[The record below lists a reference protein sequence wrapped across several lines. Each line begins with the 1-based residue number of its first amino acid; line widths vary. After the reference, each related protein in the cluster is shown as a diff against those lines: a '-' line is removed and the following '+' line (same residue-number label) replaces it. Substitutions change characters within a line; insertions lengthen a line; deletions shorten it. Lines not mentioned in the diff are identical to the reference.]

1 LSAIPSNP
9 ERSRPTADGGRLYP
23 RAEPWQTK
31 SNMVRLLFEPERKVI
46 LAEFS
51 GTLTLADL
59 VYADGLV
66 ARLMARRGEV
76 MPGILDFS
84 RTDRID
90 ITSEQ
95 LIGRGH
101 QPQMKRGQRRI
112 LVAASSESYGLSR
125 MFAAFQV
132 AQGNTEPEIVRGLP
146 EAFSRLGLEDP
157 HFEPLD
163 EA

>member
-1 LSAIPSNP
+1 MCAQHG
-9 ERSRPTADGGRLYP
+9 RPVSQSGRLYRP
-23 RAEPWQTK
+23 AGPWQTEFT
-31 SNMVRLLFEPERKVI
+31 MVRLLFEPERKVM

-59 VYADGLV
+59 AYADGLV
-66 ARLMARRGEV
+66 SRLMARRGEV

-84 RTDRID
+84 RIDRID

-157 HFEPLD
+157 HFELVD

>member
-1 LSAIPSNP
+1 M
-9 ERSRPTADGGRLYP
+9 AD
-23 RAEPWQTK
+23 ETT
-31 SNMVRLLFEPERKVI
+31 MVRLLFEPARKVL

-59 VYADGLV
+59 ARGDGLV
-66 ARLMARRGEV
+66 ARLMARRGEI

-84 RTDRID
+84 RIDRID

-112 LVAASSESYGLSR
+112 LVATSSESYGLSR
-125 MFAAFQV
+125 MFAAFQA
-132 AQGNTEPEIVRGLP
+132 AQGNTEPEIVRSVA

-157 HFEPLD
+157 RFEPVD
-163 EA
+163 DT